1 MAAAHA
7 RVLDAVYEILQERPA
22 REMTME
28 MVARRAGVGKPTL
41 YKWWPTRASL
51 MLGMFTE
58 RLHETREPADADT
71 DTAEQAIR
79 NRVQRLIVEFNGL
92 FGKVMAGL
100 IAEGQSDPAVLH
112 DLYDRHILPSR
123 NATTSEIVRGMAS
136 GEFSPDTDPALVVDT
151 IFSPLYFWLLLRGE
165 PLTEQYGEALVSQA
179 LRNFTASY
187 VRSIA
192 QLPAP

>member
-58 RLHETREPADADT
+58 RLHETRQPAEADS
-71 DTAEQAIR
+71 AERAIR

-112 DLYDRHILPSR
+112 ELYNQHILPSR
-123 NATTSEIVRGMAS
+123 NATVAEIVRGMAT
-136 GEFSPDTDPALVVDT
+136 GEFSPDNDPALVVDT
-151 IFSPLYFWLLLRGE
+151 IFSPLYFRLLLQGE
-165 PLTEQYGEALVSQA
+165 PLTELYGDALVSQA
-179 LRNFTASY
+179 LRNLTTSEVPF
-187 VRSIA
+187 
-192 QLPAP
+192 